1 MACPKTPGC
10 TDYSPNHD
18 NKLKKLSKYAPLNEK
33 RWKEKELFNKP
44 VPLNKVH
51 SYGVDQS
58 NKPFSSSNSGTM
70 GRAKRWDGDRPM
82 SSGAS
87 SASRS
92 RNSIS
97 PNRTMLITN
106 NLRLTKQSELDPHSF
121 SNDNLSENLQGPPS
135 RPGTEVG
142 KRRLRK

>member
-18 NKLKKLSKYAPLNEK
+18 NKLRNLSKYAPQNEK

-51 SYGVDQS
+51 SYGNDQS
-58 NKPFSSSNSGTM
+58 NRPFSSSNSGTM
-70 GRAKRWDGDRPM
+70 GRATRWKGERPM

-97 PNRTMLITN
+97 PNRTMIMSNT
-106 NLRLTKQSELDPHSF
+106 LRS
-121 SNDNLSENLQGPPS
+121 DNLSDDFNS
-135 RPGTEVG
+135 
-142 KRRLRK
+142 